1 LTDLAEPLPGV
12 PPATRRHP
20 ATGYLLYLVAALLF
34 ALNGVVAKTL
44 LLGGMEAS
52 RLSQLRATLAF
63 LILLGFVALT
73 RRSALRLRRAEIP
86 LLLAYGVLGIALT
99 QFLYFAAIERLPIGV
114 ALLIEF
120 TAPLMIAIW
129 FRFGLGHPTK
139 PAVWGALVA
148 ALVGLAIVAQVWEG
162 LTLDPLGVAFAVGAA
177 VALAVY
183 YITADM
189 QVQRPEARDPVS
201 LTMWGM
207 GAAALFWAIVAPWW
221 SFPVDGLAG
230 SLQLFGDGGPMV
242 PAAALAGWL
251 VVLGTVFPFSL
262 VVLSMQHLRASQ
274 ASVVGM
280 TEPIFATL
288 IAWIALGESF
298 TPAQMVGAGIV
309 LVSVLVAER
318 SR

>member
-86 LLLAYGVLGIALT
+86 LLVAYGVLGIALT

-129 FRFGLGHPTK
+129 FRFGLGHATK

-207 GAAALFWAIVAPWW
+207 GAAALFWAIVLPRT
-221 SFPVDGLAG
+221 S
-230 SLQLFGDGGPMV
+230 
-242 PAAALAGWL
+242 PALSQQTPPPYQVAAL
-251 VVLGTVFPFSL
+251 
-262 VVLSMQHLRASQ
+262 
-274 ASVVGM
+274 
-280 TEPIFATL
+280 
-288 IAWIALGESF
+288 
-298 TPAQMVGAGIV
+298 
-309 LVSVLVAER
+309 R
-318 SR
+318 SRKPVIKLMVKPSTGSGLSSSSVPFAMNAWRHARLLTCLAWMPISARRCAICRYCSCETSMLCPAGPWMR